1 MNPGRTFGLG
11 FGYWRKT
18 GVKISLQSIKEL
30 REMTSASIIECKKAL
45 QEVNGDIQKALKL
58 LRKRGL
64 EIATGKQSRHT
75 KEGRIESYVH
85 HDNKIGVLL
94 EVDCETDFVAR
105 NSNFCQFTKDI
116 AMQIAACNPKYLK
129 REDVPKGVIKSEK
142 DKELFFKDNCL
153 LDQVFIKD
161 PNLTIKDYLASL
173 IAKIGENI
181 LIRRFVRY
189 KIGE

>member
-1 MNPGRTFGLG
+1 M
-11 FGYWRKT
+11 
-18 GVKISLQSIKEL
+18 KISLQSIKEL

-153 LDQVFIKD
+153 LEQVFIKD